1 MFDTTPVLTAIDKA
15 VSAHAQWKNR
25 LRIAAETRQSDITPD
40 HACKDNLC
48 QFGKWLYGDALGI
61 SRAEKGADYEVIRR
75 MHAEF
80 HVQAA
85 ETLKKALAGDRA
97 GYDIDTAPTGK
108 FHTISTELTQ
118 ALLLW
123 YRRLQRQSAT
133 GHKAA
138 EGLFEALSP
147 RVLITANAVLS
158 LGVLLLTGGLLLFM
172 PALAEGGTRYGL
184 IGLVAA
190 GLIASLLLCLSLNRL
205 VGGNLRAIT
214 GALEQLGRG
223 DYDAQVP
230 GGNRQDDFGDLA
242 RGVITMQEASIDAAR
257 VLSAVNGTRSGIV
270 VCDAAGKIVFANN
283 AMLDMLG
290 LVETHI
296 QKRHA
301 DFRAD
306 SILGQPLGVL
316 HDALRGRDAKAAIAD
331 FSKPVRH
338 AIGNMVFEI
347 EATPAR
353 SRRGEQI
360 GAVLQWSDVS
370 QLVTVEQ
377 EISSLVRKANAGDFT
392 ERLSLENKNGFMRDI
407 ARGINDLVGTF
418 ATAVDEIDRVA
429 SGLAEGDLT
438 QRMAGS
444 YGGKLSHL
452 QNSLNGMTVKLAEF
466 AAKLRDSVEVVRVA
480 ANDISDGSEDLAGRT
495 ESQAAQLEQSVA
507 AMHEVTQTV
516 KQSSDHA
523 QEANRL
529 SGEARRIAERGGA
542 VVEQAVAA
550 MSRIE
555 GSAAK
560 VVDIVGL
567 IDEIAFQTN
576 LLALN
581 ASVEA
586 ARAGEA
592 GKGFAVVAQ
601 EVRALAQRSA
611 NASKDIKALI
621 TESNTE
627 VNQGAGL
634 VKQTGEALNE
644 IVSAVQNVSAI
655 IGEIANASQEQTTA
669 LNEVNIAFT
678 AMDEITQKNAAL
690 VEETH
695 ASTQMLAN
703 QSNMLASLVRF
714 FRTDGAQRER
724 RTSRR
729 EAGGPDDHVTLNG
742 RRVPLCNW
750 SSAGLLFGPMENPPA
765 VDKDATVKVSVDID
779 GRLFNFEA
787 EVKVAR
793 VTDGYVGVAFRR
805 LDPEIQTAIRRHF
818 GRE

>member
-1 MFDTTPVLTAIDKA
+1 MSDTAPVLTAIDKA

-25 LRIAAETRQSDITPD
+25 LRVAVETRQSDITPD

-61 SRAEKGADYEVIRR
+61 SRAEKGADYEAIRH

-97 GYDIDTAPTGK
+97 GYDVDTAPTGR
-108 FHTISTELTQ
+108 FHIISTELTQ

-123 YRRLQRQSAT
+123 HRRLQRQYGA
-133 GHKAA
+133 GREAA
-138 EGLFEALSP
+138 GSLFGALSP
-147 RVLITANAVLS
+147 HALIVANAVVS
-158 LGVLLLTGGLLLFM
+158 LGVLLLAGGLLVFA
-172 PALAEGGTRYGL
+172 PGLAEGGARYGL

-190 GLIASLLLCLSLNRL
+190 GLVVSLLLCLSLSRL
-205 VGGNLRAIT
+205 VGGNLRTAIR
-214 GALEQLGRG
+214 AVEQLSRG
-223 DYDAQVP
+223 DYGIQVP
-230 GGNRQDDFGDLA
+230 GGTRQDDFGDLA
-242 RGVITMQEASIDAAR
+242 RGVITMQEAAIDAAR
-257 VLSAVNGTRSGIV
+257 VHSAVNGTRSGIV
-270 VCDAAGKIVFANN
+270 VCDTAGRIVFANN

-290 LVETHI
+290 LVEGEI
-296 QKRHA
+296 QKHHA
-301 DFRAD
+301 GFRAD
-306 SILGQPLGVL
+306 SLLGQPLGML
-316 HDALRGRDAKAAIAD
+316 HEGMQGRDAKAVIAD
-331 FSKPVRH
+331 FARPLRH
-338 AIGNMVFEI
+338 AIGHMMFEI
-347 EATPAR
+347 EAAPAR
-353 SRRGEQI
+353 NRRGEQI

-370 QLVTVEQ
+370 QLVTVEH
-377 EISSLVRKANAGDFT
+377 EISGLVQKANAGDFSQ
-392 ERLSLENKNGFMRDI
+392 RLALENKSGFMRDI

-429 SGLAEGDLT
+429 SGLADGDLT
-438 QRMAGS
+438 QRVAGNYS
-444 YGGKLSHL
+444 GKLRHL
-452 QNSLNGMTVKLAEF
+452 QDSLNGMTLKLTDF

-529 SGEARRIAERGGA
+529 SGEARRIAERGGS

-550 MSRIE
+550 MGRIE

-634 VKQTGEALNE
+634 VKQTGEALSE
-644 IVSAVQNVSAI
+644 IVGAVQNVSGI

-703 QSNMLASLVRF
+703 QSNMLAGLVRF
-714 FRTDGAQRER
+714 FRTGGTEQER

-729 EAGGPDDHVTLNG
+729 EAGGPNDHVTFSG
-742 RRVPLCNW
+742 RQVRLCNW
-750 SSAGLLFGPMENPPA
+750 SSAGLLFGPMDNPPPA
-765 VDKDATVKVSVDID
+765 NKDITVKVDVDID
-779 GRLFNFEA
+779 GRMFSFDA

-793 VTDGYVGVAFRR
+793 VTDGYVGVGFRR